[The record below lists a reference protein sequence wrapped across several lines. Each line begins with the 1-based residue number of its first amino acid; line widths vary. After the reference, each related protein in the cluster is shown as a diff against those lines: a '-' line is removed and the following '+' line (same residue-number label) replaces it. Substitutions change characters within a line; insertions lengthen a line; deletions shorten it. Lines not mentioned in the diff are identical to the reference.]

1 MDKLAEYK
9 QIARRI
15 LENVLLKLAQVKD
28 QETLYMVDEDRGH
41 FLVMT
46 DGWED
51 GERSYGPIVHIQVKE
66 DGKVWL
72 RYDGTDLEIGQELL
86 DSGVAPS
93 DFVPAF
99 HSPAMRRY
107 TSFAAA

>member
-1 MDKLAEYK
+1 MVKLTQYK
-9 QIARRI
+9 QIARRVV
-15 LENVLLKLAQVKD
+15 ESVLHKLAQVKD
-28 QETLYMVDEDRGH
+28 HEVLYVVDEDHGH
-41 FLVMT
+41 YLVMT

-51 GERSYGPIVHIQVKE
+51 GERSYGPIVHIHVKE

-72 RYDGTDLEIGQELL
+72 LYDGTDLEIGQELL
-86 DSGVAPS
+86 DLGVAPA

-99 HSPAMRRY
+99 HSPAMRQY

>member
-1 MDKLAEYK
+1 MDKLTHYK
-9 QIARRI
+9 QIAKQVI
-15 LENVLLKLAQVKD
+15 ESVLQKLAQVKD
-28 QETLYMVDEDRGH
+28 YEPLNIVDDHHGH
-41 FLVMT
+41 YLVMA
-46 DGWED
+46 DGWE
-51 GERSYGPIVHIQVKE
+51 GGMRNYGPIVHIQVKE

-86 DSGVAPS
+86 DMGVAS
-93 DFVPAF
+93 DDFVPAF